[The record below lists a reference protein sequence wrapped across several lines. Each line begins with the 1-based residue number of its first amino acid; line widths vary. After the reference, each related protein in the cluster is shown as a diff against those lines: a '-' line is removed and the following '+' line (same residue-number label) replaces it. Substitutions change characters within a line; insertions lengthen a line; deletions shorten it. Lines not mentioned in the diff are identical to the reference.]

1 MVNATVWAEPQT
13 EEQKLSMF
21 PAHQRTRGGVE
32 ESESLGKVCSSFILG
47 ATMMDIHEGVS

>member
-13 EEQKLSMF
+13 EGQKLSIF

-47 ATMMDIHEGVS
+47 ATMMDICEGVS